1 MADPLILF
9 QPWRGQYY
17 AHKVTTSPPGFSA
30 LPTALPSTHSFTL
43 ECESNMLTTLILPD
57 RASRFSS
64 ITMHCTNQLS
74 SRSAQ
79 PRKSEFMP
87 LFFIAENFTLNS
99 VYNGA
104 KKKSFLNEHSYFS
117 SLFKRQFSTFQ
128 THFIK
133 LKLRFSEKVIKS
145 GRRLPQLLCTVKTK
159 RKISLNEWIL

>member
-1 MADPLILF
+1 MVDQLTLF
-9 QPWRGQYY
+9 QPGRGPDY
-17 AHKVTTSPPGFSA
+17 AHQSTTGPPGFAA

-74 SRSAQ
+74 SRTAQ

-87 LFFIAENFTLNS
+87 LFFIAENFTLYP

-104 KKKSFLNEHSYFS
+104 T
-117 SLFKRQFSTFQ
+117 QWGQ
-128 THFIK
+128 T
-133 LKLRFSEKVIKS
+133 
-145 GRRLPQLLCTVKTK
+145 LPE
-159 RKISLNEWIL
+159 I